1 MEFHSEKLKNPEFF
15 CENRLPAHSDHEAF
29 ACMEDLEAGEN
40 RLRMS
45 LNGYWKFF
53 YAVNEKQLIPG
64 FEQPDY
70 DCADW
75 ADIAVP
81 AHVQMEGYGVPQ
93 YCNVQYPWDGS
104 ENLEPNQIPEHF
116 NPVACYVKAF
126 ELPET
131 MKGLPVRVSFQGAE
145 SCVALWLNG
154 QYVGFSGDSF
164 TPSDFDLT
172 PYLQPGRNKLAC
184 RVYRW
189 WAGSWA
195 EDQDFFRFSGLF
207 RDVYLYAVPAVHVR
221 DLSIRALLQEEAEEE
236 AEEAPAEE

>member
-15 CENRLPAHSDHEAF
+15 CENRLHAHSDHEAF
-29 ACMEDLEAGEN
+29 ACLEDLEAGEN

-64 FEQPDY
+64 FEQPEY

-75 ADIAVP
+75 ADVAVP
-81 AHVQMEGYGVPQ
+81 AHVQLEGYGVPQ
-93 YCNVQYPWDGS
+93 YCNTQYPWDGW
-104 ENLEPNQIPEHF
+104 EDIEPGEIPERF
-116 NPVACYVKAF
+116 NPVACYVKTF
-126 ELPET
+126 ELPES
-131 MKGLPVRVSFQGAE
+131 MKGMPVRVSFQGAE

-154 QYVGFSGDSF
+154 RYVGFGSDSF

-172 PYLQPGRNKLAC
+172 PYLLPGRNKLAC

-189 WAGSWA
+189 WRAAGPRIRTSSA
-195 EDQDFFRFSGLF
+195 SAACSGTCICTLCPPF
-207 RDVYLYAVPAVHVR
+207 TCA
-221 DLSIRALLQEEAEEE
+221 I
-236 AEEAPAEE
+236 